1 MSSPSLLHTDESD
14 SLQVLAVFPEEATHA
29 DYALPRIRSAQHVEG
44 ETEGS
49 DEPLISHQPPW
60 LEQAHWSPPFPHD
73 PKPSAFEQLQPFR
86 GDKRLNADVDVQR
99 QRTLDLM
106 TDLAAGVIGHYA
118 KLVDAVPAA
127 APEKPAHL
135 TENPHLD
142 LGGLHR
148 KHGFAI
154 RD

>member
-1 MSSPSLLHTDESD
+1 MLITRCRASGLLSTLKAKRKAPMNPSSRTN
-14 SLQVLAVFPEEATHA
+14 
-29 DYALPRIRSAQHVEG
+29 RR
-44 ETEGS
+44 GS
-49 DEPLISHQPPW
+49 SK
-60 LEQAHWSPPFPHD
+60 HWSPPFPHD
-73 PKPSAFEQLQPFR
+73 PKSSAFEQLQPFR